1 MSRKHMMSTM
11 CAAAIVCSGEE
22 VLAQTIYKQT
32 DAAGRT
38 TFTDRPAAN
47 VMVVPY
53 ATFSRPERGSLPPPR
68 IVIRA
73 RSDLEQALFSHSP
86 MASMH
91 AATID
96 FNEATRRLTQAR
108 QSRQD
113 GMEPRPGERTD
124 SPGTSAMDR
133 RYQRRQQKLERDVV
147 AAERR
152 SQETS
157 LVRSALLRI
166 ALRSDGKT
174 DPIKLAQP

>member
-11 CAAAIVCSGEE
+11 CAEAIVCSSEE
-22 VLAQTIYKQT
+22 ALAQTIFKQI

-47 VMVVPY
+47 AMLVPCV
-53 ATFSRPERGSLPPPR
+53 TFSGPERGSVPPPR
-68 IVIRA
+68 SVIRA

-86 MASMH
+86 MVSMH

-108 QSRQD
+108 QGRQD
-113 GMEPRPGERTD
+113 GVEPRPGERTD
-124 SPGTSAMDR
+124 SAGTSAMDKR
-133 RYQRRQQKLERDVV
+133 DQRRQQRLERDVV

-152 SQETS
+152 S
-157 LVRSALLRI
+157 
-166 ALRSDGKT
+166 
-174 DPIKLAQP
+174 

>member
-1 MSRKHMMSTM
+1 MSRKHVMSTM

-22 VLAQTIYKQT
+22 ALAQTIFKQI

-38 TFTDRPAAN
+38 TFTDRPAATA
-47 VMVVPY
+47 MVVPY
-53 ATFSRPERGSLPPPR
+53 ATFSGPERGSVPPPR

-73 RSDLEQALFSHSP
+73 RSDLEQALFSNSP

-124 SPGTSAMDR
+124 SAGTSAMDK
-133 RYQRRQQKLERDVV
+133 RYQRRQQRLQRDVV

-152 SQETS
+152 SHETL

-166 ALRSDGKT
+166 GLRSDGKT